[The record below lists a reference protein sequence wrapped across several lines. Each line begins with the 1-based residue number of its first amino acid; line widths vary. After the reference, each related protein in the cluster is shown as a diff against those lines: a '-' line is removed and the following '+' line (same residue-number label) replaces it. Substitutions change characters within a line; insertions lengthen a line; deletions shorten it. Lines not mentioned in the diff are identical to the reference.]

1 MSDIR
6 QVGKAIE
13 DLKKEY
19 PWFENV
25 SLHIQYGSVQM
36 GVVLQQL
43 VPVFQ
48 CEDPRSTA
56 LRLIDLFQK
65 SIDESRQEIITGL
78 FEDLAKCQDS

>member
-1 MSDIR
+1 MSNIR
-6 QVGKAIE
+6 EVEKAVE
-13 DLKKEY
+13 DLKKDY

-25 SLHIQYGSVQM
+25 SLHIQYGGVQM
-36 GVVLQQL
+36 GVVLQQQ

-65 SIDESRQEIITGL
+65 SIDESRKEIITGL
-78 FEDLAKCQDS
+78 FEDLARCRDS